1 MRKIKIKNKE
11 DKLLE
16 KFLKLIVK
24 LPHEQYFG
32 IVRILNVD
40 FTETMKKEEIEEEI
54 KTIEEQLV
62 KLEENSEEQ
71 LDKIDSAPDAMKN
84 GDNAEEEEKTSTE
97 IEENFTVAA
106 ENSSRIEGMRNRL
119 EKLKEEKE
127 KDEDD
132 IEIQKFRTG
141 EAIML
146 DTIAKFTQLSNTK
159 KKNLLAILKAGAY

>member
-71 LDKIDSAPDAMKN
+71 LDKIDSVPDTMKN
-84 GDNAEEEEKTSTE
+84 GDNTEEEKTSTE
-97 IEENFTVAA
+97 IEENLAVAA

-127 KDEDD
+127 KNEDN

>member
-71 LDKIDSAPDAMKN
+71 LDKTNSAPDAMKN
-84 GDNAEEEEKTSTE
+84 GDNVEEEKTSTE

-106 ENSSRIEGMRNRL
+106 ENSSRIEGMKNRL
-119 EKLKEEKE
+119 EKLKEEKGKNE
-127 KDEDD
+127 ED

>member
-71 LDKIDSAPDAMKN
+71 LDKTNSAPDAMKN
-84 GDNAEEEEKTSTE
+84 GDNVGEEKTSTE
-97 IEENFTVAA
+97 IEENLAVAA

>member
-32 IVRILNVD
+32 IVRILNVN

-84 GDNAEEEEKTSTE
+84 GDSAEEEKTSTE
-97 IEENFTVAA
+97 IEENLAVAA